1 MDNNLKIGI
10 DIGSTTVKLVVL
22 DGDNTV
28 LHTDYR
34 RHNMNVRETV
44 QTVLQPIAER
54 FEGAQLRMAIT
65 GSVGMGYADLW
76 GFPFVQ
82 EVVSAATLVKE
93 SYPQTRT
100 FIDIGGEDSKMIFF
114 GEGRMPDIRMNG
126 NCAGG
131 TGAFID
137 QTASLLNVETSEL
150 NTLAEQAKRVYPIAS
165 RCGVF
170 SKTDIQNL
178 LARNV
183 SKADVALSVFH
194 AVCLQVLGTLSRGVD
209 VQSPVFFCGGPFAFL
224 PMLKKVFVENLQLTD
239 NDCVAVADA
248 RVVPAHGAALMSRT
262 ACPEPIPIARFMET
276 IRNQAMGDESRLLSN
291 RLDPLFTDKQ
301 HFEKWKADKQNFFVS
316 RVGWDEVKSNEVF
329 IGIDS
334 GSTTT
339 KFVVLDTEGRI
350 LFSDYRSNNGNSF
363 EAFHGAL
370 KRFAQECKE
379 HDFEPNILN
388 SAVTGYGENLLKTAF
403 GLHHGVV
410 ETMAHYLGA
419 KRVSPDVSFILDIGG
434 QDMKAIFVEN
444 QAIRRLEINEACSSG
459 CGSFIETFA
468 KMLGYTVADFARIAC
483 EAKHPYDLGT
493 RCTVF
498 MNSKVKQAM
507 REGTS
512 AEDISAGF
520 AYSVIKNCLFKVL
533 KLRKIEELGD
543 HLVVQGG
550 TFKNLAVVRA
560 LELLTGKDIRFADIP
575 ELMGA
580 YGCALYAR
588 EQEVTKVLTLD
599 DLLSIQQFEN
609 KQQVC
614 PGCPNHCTVLEYHFS
629 NGQTFYSGNN
639 CEKIYANHSEVKRKG
654 SNQHHRRLKML
665 FLRPILNDAGGK
677 PVIGIPRALGMFEL
691 YPFWHALFRTCGIRT
706 VLSAPSTVRQ
716 YEKGIHT
723 VMSENIC
730 FPAKLMHGHVF
741 ELAKQGVDRIFY
753 PFIVMEAPS
762 DSAARNSYNCP
773 VVAGYSDVVRN
784 AIDTEERFG
793 IPTDAPIISMNNED
807 FLRKSCVKYL
817 KTLGIDKT
825 LANKAVDTAISAQK
839 DYLEELHAEA
849 VDIVAKAKRQG
860 RMVVV
865 LAGRPY
871 HSDPLIQH
879 KISDCISDMGIDV
892 VTEFIAGEE
901 DAEVY
906 KELMSVTQWTYPNRV
921 FKAAHYVANSPD
933 NVHFMMITSFGCGP
947 DAFIIDETHD
957 ILDRKGKSFTLLKV
971 DDVNNIGSLH
981 LRVRSMVESL
991 KFSRQDK
998 VCKPFVTTPPFTVAD
1013 KRKTILAPYFA
1024 GGYSEFVPTVF
1035 KMAGYQ
1041 MINLPLGDKECVDLG
1056 LQYANNEV
1064 CYPATIVVG
1073 SLLKALRSGKY
1084 PLEDTAVIITQTGG
1098 QCRATNYIMLIKKA
1112 LVAAGFENIPV
1123 LSLALGSSLA
1133 NEQPGFTFNAK
1144 DLAMPAFCS
1153 LLYADCLS
1161 RIYYASRPREKKPG
1175 IAKELHQK
1183 YINLALPLIE
1193 QRDYRGM
1200 KRLLK
1205 QAVEEFTYNIDTGK
1219 ILPRVGVVGEIYIK
1233 YNSFGHLNVLDWLAD
1248 QGVEV
1253 VAPSIYNFF
1262 INSFVNR
1269 HINKEN
1275 HIKPVDLPLFL
1286 TDALYKIIF
1295 RYAKSYDKV
1304 CHDFPFYRPF
1314 ADMFHEA
1321 ELASRIINMAANF
1334 GEGWLI
1340 PAEMSSLAE
1349 EGVKNIISLQPFA
1362 CISNHIISKGIEKKM
1377 RKLYPDVNLL
1387 FLDFDG
1393 GTSEANVFNR
1403 LHFLIENN

>member
-1 MDNNLKIGI
+1 MDKKLKIGI
-10 DIGSTTVKLVVL
+10 DIGSTTVKVVVS
-22 DGDNTV
+22 GTDNQIV
-28 LHTDYR
+28 YADYR

-44 QTVLQPIAER
+44 QNVLSPLAER
-54 FEGAQLRMAIT
+54 FPDGEIRVAIT

-82 EVVSAATLVKE
+82 EVISAATLVKE
-93 SYPQTRT
+93 SFPQTRT

-114 GEGRMPDIRMNG
+114 DQHRMPDIRMNG

-137 QTASLLNVETSEL
+137 QTASLLNVETGEL
-150 NTLAEQAKRVYPIAS
+150 NALAEQAQRIYPIAS

-209 VQSPVFFCGGPFAFL
+209 VQAPVFFCGGPFAFL
-224 PMLKKVFVENLQLTD
+224 PKLRKVFLENLQLTD
-239 NDCVAVADA
+239 NDCIAVPDA
-248 RVVPAHGAALMSRT
+248 RVVPAHGAALMART
-262 ACPEPIPIARFMET
+262 ACPEPITITHFIET
-276 IRNQAMGDESRLLSN
+276 IQNQAMGDEARLLAN
-291 RLDPLFTDKQ
+291 RLDPLFADKQ
-301 HFEKWKADKQNFFVS
+301 HFEKWKAEKQNFFVD
-316 RVGWDEVKSNEVF
+316 RVEWDNLKSNEVY
-329 IGIDS
+329 IGVDS

-339 KFVVLDTEGRI
+339 KLVVLDADGKL
-350 LFSDYRSNNGNSF
+350 LFSDYSSNNGNSF
-363 EAFHGAL
+363 EAFHSAL
-370 KRFAQECKE
+370 KRFAQVCKE

-419 KRVSPDVSFILDIGG
+419 RRVSPEVSFILDIGG

-468 KMLGYTVADFARIAC
+468 KMMGYTVADFARIAC

-507 REGTS
+507 REGTA

-560 LELLTGKDIRFADIP
+560 LEVLTGKDVRFADIP

-580 YGCALYAR
+580 YGCALFAR
-588 EQEVTKVLTLD
+588 EQEVTKVLTLEE
-599 DLLSIQQFEN
+599 LLSIQQFEN
-609 KQQVC
+609 KQQIC

-639 CEKIYANHSEVKRKG
+639 CEKIYTNHTEVQKKG
-654 SNQHHRRLKML
+654 YNQHHRKLKML
-665 FLRPILNDAGGK
+665 FRRPMLNDAGGK
-677 PVIGIPRALGMFEL
+677 PVIGIPRSLGMFEL

-706 VLSAPSTVRQ
+706 VLSSPSTVKQ

-730 FPAKLMHGHVF
+730 FPAKLMHGHIF
-741 ELAKQGVDRIFY
+741 DLARQGVDRIFY

-762 DSAARNSYNCP
+762 DSQARNSYNCP
-773 VVAGYSDVVRN
+773 IVAGYSDVVRN

-793 IPTDAPIISMNNED
+793 IPTDAPIISMNNEE
-807 FLRKSCVKYL
+807 FLREGCRKYL
-817 KTLGIDKT
+817 KTLGIDKKT
-825 LANKAVDTAISAQK
+825 ADKAIQEAIKAQQA
-839 DYLEELHAEA
+839 YLEELHTEA
-849 VDIVAKAKRQG
+849 TEVVAKAQKEG

-879 KISDCISDMGIDV
+879 KVSDCIADMGIDV
-892 VTEFIAGEE
+892 VTEFVAGDE
-901 DAEVY
+901 DTDVY
-906 KELMSVTQWTYPNRV
+906 RELMAVTQWTYPNRI

-947 DAFIIDETHD
+947 DSFIIDETHD

-991 KFSRQDK
+991 KFSHQEK
-998 VCKPFVTTPPFTVAD
+998 VDKPFVTTPVFMEAD
-1013 KRKTILAPYFA
+1013 RRRTILAPYFA

-1035 KMAGYQ
+1035 KMAGYN
-1041 MINLPLGDKECVDLG
+1041 MINLPLGDKECVELG

-1084 PLEDTAVIITQTGG
+1084 PLDDTAVIITQTGG

-1112 LVAAGFENIPV
+1112 LVAAGFENVPV
-1123 LSLALGSSLA
+1123 LALAFGSTLA
-1133 NEQPGFTFNAK
+1133 NEQPGFHFSAK
-1144 DLAMPAFCS
+1144 ELALPAVCGM
-1153 LLYADCLS
+1153 LYADCLS
-1161 RIYYASRPREKKPG
+1161 RIYYASRPRENQPG
-1175 IAKELHQK
+1175 LAKALHQK
-1183 YINLALPLIE
+1183 YIDKALPLIE
-1193 QRDYRGM
+1193 NRDYRGL
-1200 KRLLK
+1200 KRLMK
-1205 QAVEEFTYNIDTGK
+1205 EAVEEFTANIDTTK
-1219 ILPRVGVVGEIYIK
+1219 RLPRVGVVGEIFIK

-1262 INSFVNR
+1262 ANNFVNR

-1275 HIKPVDLPLFL
+1275 HLKPVDKPLFL
-1286 TDALYKIIF
+1286 TDVVYKILY
-1295 RYAKSYDKV
+1295 RYARSYDEV
-1304 CHDFPFYRPF
+1304 CKDFPFYRPF
-1314 ADMFHEA
+1314 AEMFHEA
-1321 ELASRIINMAANF
+1321 ELAFRIINKAANF

-1403 LHFLIENN
+1403 LHFLIENS